1 MELAKARCVWVRID
15 EAKNDLTG
23 TIERF
28 KNLGVSYDEFIEM
41 VKALDKAHPF
51 YEYVSLICDGLSA
64 FTNLSPTL
72 IPENSLI
79 REFIGS

>member
-1 MELAKARCVWVRID
+1 MLN
-15 EAKNDLTG
+15 KNTG
-23 TIERF
+23 LNFKKLKVKINKEREDIYMC
-28 KNLGVSYDEFIEM
+28 KGLHEFIEM